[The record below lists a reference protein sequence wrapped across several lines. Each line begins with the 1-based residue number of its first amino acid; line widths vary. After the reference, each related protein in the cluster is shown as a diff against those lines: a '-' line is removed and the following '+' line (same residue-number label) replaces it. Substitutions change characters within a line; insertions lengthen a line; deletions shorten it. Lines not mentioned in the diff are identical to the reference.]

1 MSKINI
7 YKQKVRIGK
16 LDWDINVLPETHQ
29 DELDGRCSNPLKAYI
44 EINPELDDFTELETV
59 YHEIIHAIEGM
70 RRLDLSEETVTM
82 LGNSLAS
89 LFVSNPWLIT
99 YTNQQVKKIIL
110 DY

>member
-1 MSKINI
+1 M
-7 YKQKVRIGK
+7 KQLNLYNQQVRIGK
-16 LDWDINVLPETHQ
+16 LDWDINVLPEALH
-29 DELDGRCSNPLKAYI
+29 DELDGRCSSPLKAHI

-70 RRLDLSEETVTM
+70 RRLDLGEETVTM

-110 DY
+110 DC